1 MTEASLRVLIVE
13 DHVDTLSSL
22 KLYLEQ
28 SGHEVQGVRTLAQA
42 IAVLPSSGC
51 DVLISDVALP
61 DGSGW
66 DLLRS
71 ASPSPSVY
79 AIAMSGFGTESDL
92 NRSRAAGFRHHIVKP
107 VDPDILDKMIAEAVR
122 ERHAHD

>member
-1 MTEASLRVLIVE
+1 MTEPNLRVLIVE
-13 DHVDTLSSL
+13 DHVDTLKSL
-22 KLYLEQ
+22 QLYLEQ
-28 SGHEVQGVRTLAQA
+28 SGHQVQGVRTLAQA
-42 IAVLPSSGC
+42 IAILPNSGC

-71 ASPSPSVY
+71 ASPRSSLY

-92 NRSRAAGFRHHIVKP
+92 RRSRAAGFRHHIVKP
-107 VDPDILDKMIAEAVR
+107 VDPDILDTLMAEAAR
-122 ERHAHD
+122 ERHGL

>member
-1 MTEASLRVLIVE
+1 MTETNLRVLIVE
-13 DHVDTLSSL
+13 DHVDTLKSL

-28 SGHEVQGVRTLAQA
+28 SGHQVQGVRTLAQA
-42 IAVLPSSGC
+42 IAILPNSGC

-71 ASPSPSVY
+71 ASPRISVY

-92 NRSRAAGFRHHIVKP
+92 RRSRAAGFRHHIVKP
-107 VDPDILDKMIAEAVR
+107 VDPDILDTLMAEAAR
-122 ERHAHD
+122 ERHSL

>member
-13 DHVDTLSSL
+13 DHVDTLSAL
-22 KLYLEQ
+22 KLYLQQ
-28 SGHEVQGVRTLAQA
+28 SGHEVQGVRSMAEA
-42 IAVLPSSGC
+42 MAVLPTSEC

-66 DLLRS
+66 DLLRTVS
-71 ASPSPSVY
+71 LNGSVY
-79 AIAMSGFGTESDL
+79 AIAMSGFGTKADL

-107 VDPDILDKMIAEAVR
+107 VDPDILDKLLAEAAS
-122 ERHAHD
+122 ERRGQ